1 VSGKDGEVRY
11 RLGNEEEIQ
20 MVKVSIE
27 VNNRAARFA
36 VAVRAESIWGALSL
50 VASRYPG
57 HDLGVKFPV
66 DPEGFFVEDPTA
78 RAGIVAFEWPEKIAA

>member
-1 VSGKDGEVRY
+1 
-11 RLGNEEEIQ
+11 
-20 MVKVSIE
+20 MVEVSIE
-27 VNNRAARFA
+27 ARNGVARFT
-36 VAVRAESIWGALSL
+36 VAVRAESIRRALSL
-50 VASRYPG
+50 VARRYPA